1 MYMFEIHKDSKI
13 LYSSSTHLS
22 EDFLFSSAIWKDIA
36 KKQMSHFFLK
46 PISLFIWFKIAPKWK
61 LKVVDDHLKW
71 FIISETE
78 VPFEV
83 ALFVTWE

>member
-1 MYMFEIHKDSKI
+1 MYVFEIHKDLKI
-13 LYSSSTHLS
+13 LYSSTHLL
-22 EDFLFSSAIWKDIA
+22 EGFLFSSATCNDIA

-46 PISLFIWFKIAPKWK
+46 PISSFIWFKFAPKWK
-61 LKVVDDHLKW
+61 LKVVDDHLKL